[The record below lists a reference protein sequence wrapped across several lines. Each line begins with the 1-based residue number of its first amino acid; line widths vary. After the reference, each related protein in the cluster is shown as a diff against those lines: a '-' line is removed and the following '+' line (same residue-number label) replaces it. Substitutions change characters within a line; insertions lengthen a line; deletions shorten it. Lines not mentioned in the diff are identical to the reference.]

1 MKLKLYT
8 FLFTALTLL
17 AASCKTARKL
27 YEKGNYTEAV
37 ELAAKKLQKDPDDPK
52 LLAIIQDA
60 YGYAVNDHE
69 SRIRSQAESSNE
81 LKWESMYNEY
91 VSLQRM
97 YDAIYKVP
105 AVFNLVKPVN
115 YSSFVVTYA
124 SKAAEVRYERAIALM
139 EHYDKQNYRQAYRE
153 LQVALRLQPGD
164 SRITTSLNE
173 AWNGAVTNV
182 VVLPMQQS
190 GGFVYSS
197 YTPGAVNL
205 DDQVVRDLQYNS
217 GNEFV
222 KVYSAWEARSKQV
235 RVDQEVDLR
244 FITADIGRQHDERSS
259 RKVSRQVVVK
269 ETVIRP
275 DSIVREYA
283 QVYATIF
290 TTRRTMS
297 STATLQLTIRDE
309 NGRWMWSDDIRGHHD
324 WSTEFAYFTGDA
336 RALSEADRQLVDRH
350 REIEPSEYDIM
361 RCLVDQVSNDAHY
374 RLRNYFS
381 QL

>member
-8 FLFTALTLL
+8 LLFTALILL

-69 SRIRSQAESSNE
+69 SRIRSQAESSGE
-81 LKWESMYNEY
+81 LKWEAMYNEY

-97 YDAIYKVP
+97 HDAIYKVP
-105 AVFNLVKPVN
+105 AVFNLIKPAN
-115 YSSFVVTYA
+115 YSSFVNTYA
-124 SKAAEVRYERAIALM
+124 SKAADVRFDRGMALM
-139 EHYDKQNYRQAYRE
+139 EQYDKQSYRQAYRE
-153 LQVALRLQPGD
+153 FQVAQRLQPGD
-164 SRITTSLNE
+164 SRISASLNE

-182 VVLPMQQS
+182 VVLPMQQN

-197 YTPGAVNL
+197 YSPGTVNL

-222 KVYSAWEARSKQV
+222 KVYSAWEARSKQI

-244 FITADIGRQHDERSS
+244 FTTADIGRYHDERSS
-259 RKVSRQVVVK
+259 RKVSREVVVK
-269 ETVIRP
+269 EKVIRP

-283 QVYATIF
+283 QVYATII
-290 TTRRTMS
+290 TNRRTMS
-297 STATLQLTIRDE
+297 STATLQMTVRDE
-309 NGRWMWSDDIRGHHD
+309 NGRWMWSDDIRSHHD
-324 WSTEFAYFTGDA
+324 WSTEFAYFTGDT
-336 RALSEADRQLVDRH
+336 RALSDADRQLVDRR
-350 REIEPSEYDIM
+350 RETEPSEYDIM

-374 RLRNYFS
+374 RLRNYFAR
-381 QL
+381 L